1 MMSCF
6 GSNLITRLD
15 DEDYTKPLCKMYRN
29 NFTKLILLLKL
40 LLLFL
45 FSVQLSFIP
54 SQVTFEASGKG
65 VAVAE
70 VSRIYCYFFSYF
82 HLVLVENCFMF
93 ETREIGSIFCAYLCY
108 FQSTVSVITRVCY
121 ANL

>member
-1 MMSCF
+1 MLCSC
-6 GSNLITRLD
+6 GPNLITRLD
-15 DEDYTKPLCKMYRN
+15 AEDYTKPLCKMYRN
-29 NFTKLILLLKL
+29 NFTKIILLLK

-82 HLVLVENCFMF
+82 HLGLVENCFMF
-93 ETREIGSIFCAYLCY
+93 ETREIDSIFFAYLCY

>member
-1 MMSCF
+1 MMSSF

-15 DEDYTKPLCKMYRN
+15 DEDYTKPLCKMDRN
-29 NFTKLILLLKL
+29 NFTEMILLLK

-70 VSRIYCYFFSYF
+70 VSRNYCSFFSYF
-82 HLVLVENCFMF
+82 HLGLVENCFMF
-93 ETREIGSIFCAYLCY
+93 ETREIDSIFCAYLCY

>member
-1 MMSCF
+1 MMSSF

-15 DEDYTKPLCKMYRN
+15 DEDYTKPLCKMDRN
-29 NFTKLILLLKL
+29 NFTEMILLLKL

-70 VSRIYCYFFSYF
+70 VSRIYYFFFYF
-82 HLVLVENCFMF
+82 HLSLVENCFMF
-93 ETREIGSIFCAYLCY
+93 KTSEIDSIFCAYLCY
-108 FQSTVSVITRVCY
+108 
-121 ANL
+121 L